1 MKHPNWN
8 QAFEKA
14 PESFHTRMVAVLD
27 ALPEQEKQS
36 MKPIRTIKR
45 TVLLAA
51 AAALLLCGA
60 VFAGTRVGYIRS
72 DWRNSYT
79 LKDAADVG
87 EAMKAVEGI
96 APDARFL
103 EQYSNGFVFSEGTV
117 DGAEA
122 RNPDDPTVYRY
133 QSIDAAYE
141 RDGET
146 VHVAISPLI
155 SGVTTE
161 QRGEPVSWNGVTLYT
176 LEQDYKVVNQDY
188 VKTDAEQRLEEAG
201 QLIFSYDDS
210 LSEPEQ
216 FQQRYVSWIEDQMR
230 YSIYTSDTSSQADI
244 PELVQMAR
252 ELMGGE

>member
-1 MKHPNWN
+1 M
-8 QAFEKA
+8 
-14 PESFHTRMVAVLD
+14 
-27 ALPEQEKQS
+27 
-36 MKPIRTIKR
+36 
-45 TVLLAA
+45 
-51 AAALLLCGA
+51 
-60 VFAGTRVGYIRS
+60 
-72 DWRNSYT
+72 
-79 LKDAADVG
+79 
-87 EAMKAVEGI
+87 
-96 APDARFL
+96 
-103 EQYSNGFVFSEGTV
+103 

-133 QSIDAAYE
+133 QSIDAVYE

-146 VHVAISPLI
+146 VHVTISPLI